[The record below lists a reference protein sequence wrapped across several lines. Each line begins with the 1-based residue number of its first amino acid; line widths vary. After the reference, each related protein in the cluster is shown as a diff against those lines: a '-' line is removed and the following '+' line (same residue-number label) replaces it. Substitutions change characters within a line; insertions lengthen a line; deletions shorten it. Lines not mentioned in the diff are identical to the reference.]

1 MRMVRTVAA
10 TIAGLMVVPAVAF
23 AQANTQ
29 AAAPA
34 RDAWYWGVNGGA
46 MMFNAGYNSEE
57 SVIAPSVG
65 VEWLIMRQRFALRL
79 SVQQSFFDEQSSVFD
94 STYAGSARPV
104 DVKDWR
110 RYAVEVFAMPQG
122 DRFFLPYAGGG
133 IALNVLQNA
142 TPQGSF
148 STQESL
154 EQVYEDVDDFST
166 RAALIGTAGVQFNF
180 GPMALFGQAA
190 AMPTRNF
197 WLLNR
202 SQYTFV
208 FEGGIRYSFGSAI
221 EKF

>member
-34 RDAWYWGVNGGA
+34 RDAWYWGINGGA
-46 MMFNAGYNSEE
+46 MMFNAGYDSEKAI
-57 SVIAPSVG
+57 VAPSVG
-65 VEWLIMRQRFALRL
+65 AEWFIMRQRFAVRL
-79 SVQQSFFDEQSSVFD
+79 SVQQAFFEEQSAVYDPTFTD
-94 STYAGSARPV
+94 AARPV

-110 RYAVEVFAMPQG
+110 RYALEIFAMPSG
-122 DRFFLPYAGGG
+122 DRFLLPYAGMGV
-133 IALNVLQNA
+133 ALNVLQNS

-148 STQESL
+148 VSQESL
-154 EQVYEDVDDFST
+154 EQVYTDVDDFSS
-166 RAALIGTAGVQFNF
+166 RASLIGAVGLQFNF
-180 GPMALFGQAA
+180 GRSAVFGQAA
-190 AMPTRNF
+190 AMPTRNY

-202 SQYTFV
+202 SSYTAV
-208 FEGGIRYSFGSAI
+208 FEAGIRYSFGSAI

>member
-34 RDAWYWGVNGGA
+34 RDAWYWGINGGA
-46 MMFNAGYNSEE
+46 MMFNAGYDSEK
-57 SVIAPSVG
+57 SVIAPSAG
-65 VEWLIMRQRFALRL
+65 AEWFIVRQRFALRL
-79 SVQQSFFDEQSSVFD
+79 SVQQAFFEEQSGVYDPTVPGAS
-94 STYAGSARPV
+94 RPV

-110 RYAVEVFAMPQG
+110 RYAVEVFAMPSG

-133 IALNVLQNA
+133 VALNVLQNA
-142 TPQGSF
+142 TPQGSYVD
-148 STQESL
+148 QASL
-154 EQVYEDVDDFST
+154 EQVYSDVDEFSS
-166 RAALIGTAGVQFNF
+166 RASLIASLGAQFNF
-180 GPMALFGQAA
+180 GSTAFFVQAA
-190 AMPTRNF
+190 AMPTRNY

-202 SQYTFV
+202 SNYTAV
-208 FEGGIRYSFGSAI
+208 FEGGIRYTFGSGI

>member
-34 RDAWYWGVNGGA
+34 RDAWYWGINGGA
-46 MMFNAGYNSEE
+46 MMFNAGYDSEK
-57 SVIAPSVG
+57 SVIAPSAG
-65 VEWLIMRQRFALRL
+65 AEWFIVRQRFALRL
-79 SVQQSFFDEQSSVFD
+79 SVQQAFFEEQSGVYDPTVPGAS
-94 STYAGSARPV
+94 RPL

-110 RYAVEVFAMPQG
+110 RYAVEVFAMPSG

-133 IALNVLQNA
+133 VALNVLQNA
-142 TPQGSF
+142 TPQGSYVD
-148 STQESL
+148 QASL
-154 EQVYEDVDDFST
+154 EQVYSDVDEFSS
-166 RAALIGTAGVQFNF
+166 RASLIASLGAQFNF
-180 GPMALFGQAA
+180 GSTAFFVQAA
-190 AMPTRNF
+190 AMPTRNY

-202 SQYTFV
+202 SNYTAV
-208 FEGGIRYSFGSAI
+208 FEGGIRYTFGSGI

>member
-34 RDAWYWGVNGGA
+34 RDAWYWGINGGA
-46 MMFNAGYNSEE
+46 MMFNAGYDSEK
-57 SVIAPSVG
+57 SVMAPSVG
-65 VEWLIMRQRFALRL
+65 AEWFIMRQRFALRL
-79 SVQQSFFDEQSSVFD
+79 SVQQAFFEEQSAVYDPTVPGAS
-94 STYAGSARPV
+94 RPV

-110 RYAVEVFAMPQG
+110 RYAVEVFAMPSG

-133 IALNVLQNA
+133 VALNVLQNA

-148 STQESL
+148 VSQESL
-154 EQVYEDVDDFST
+154 EQVYTDVDEFSS
-166 RAALIGTAGVQFNF
+166 RASLIGALGAQFNF
-180 GPMALFGQAA
+180 GRSAFFVQAA
-190 AMPTRNF
+190 AMPTRNY

-202 SQYTFV
+202 SSYTAV
-208 FEGGIRYSFGSAI
+208 FEGGIRYSFGSSI